1 MESISSLRWHA
12 RLKQITTFVF
22 DVDGVF
28 TDGTLLVG
36 AHDVQREF
44 SVRDGYAVQMALKN
58 GFRVAVISGGKQE
71 SIRTRLSGLGI
82 PDVFLSVGTAQ
93 KPEVMAKYL
102 AQYALQ
108 AEEVLYMGDD
118 LPDYLVMKQ
127 FPVLS
132 ACPADAVAEVKE
144 ESHYISPK
152 KGGDEA
158 VRDVI
163 EMVLKAQNKWMK
175 VF

>member
-1 MESISSLRWHA
+1 MESISSLRWQA
-12 RLKQITTFVF
+12 QLKNITTFVF

-28 TDGTLLVG
+28 TNGTILVG
-36 AHDVQREF
+36 EQDVQRQF
-44 SVRDGYAVQMALKN
+44 SVRDGYAIQIAAKH
-58 GFRVAVISGGKQE
+58 GFRLAVISGGKQE
-71 SIRTRLSGLGI
+71 SIRKRLAGLGI
-82 PDVFLSVGTAQ
+82 QDIFLSVGTAQ
-93 KPEVMAKYL
+93 KPEVL
-102 AQYALQ
+102 GQFLLDHQ
-108 AEEVLYMGDD
+108 LDPEEVLFMGDD

-132 ACPADAVAEVKE
+132 ACPADAVAEVRTE
-144 ESHYISPK
+144 CAYISPR